1 MTNLTI
7 FNTRNVT
14 IGILLAVVIA
24 VPLVPAHADH
34 AIHVPADYPTIQ
46 AAINAANAGDDIV
59 ISPGT
64 YSEQLSISKSLDI
77 QGSDGTTIIQAP
89 ATLVPDIFGYSNVV
103 DVTNGATVT
112 ISKVTI
118 SGPGPTNCGS
128 IEAGIFVSGGA
139 TLKITKSTI
148 TDIRDNPASGC
159 QNGIGILVGRAA
171 KSTTGHANISDVTVT
186 KYQKGGIVMDGPG
199 STASVKD
206 NKVSFGL
213 SPLNIAANGIQV
225 GRGAQATISDNK
237 VTGNICSAVPTVCG
251 PDLTNLN
258 LAQATGIL
266 LYGSGS
272 GTSVK
277 NNEVSQND
285 IGIVVVNCGDPFCLT
300 PPSTPSVE
308 IKDNK
313 VSSSG
318 ATGILVQDEN
328 YTVSNNKVTGPGPI
342 GIAVIGDS
350 LNTVATLVD
359 NEIKGVTASIW
370 AFGTSGHTAV
380 AVLK

>member
-7 FNTRNVT
+7 CNTRNVT

-34 AIHVPADYPTIQ
+34 EIHVPADYPTIQ
-46 AAINAANAGDDIV
+46 GAINAANAGDDIV
-59 ISPGT
+59 KSPGT
-64 YSEQLSISKSLDI
+64 YSEQLSISKSLEI
-77 QGSDGTTIIQAP
+77 KGSVGTTIIQAP
-89 ATLVPDIFGYSNVV
+89 ATLVPDTFGFSNVT

-112 ISKVTI
+112 ISKVII

-148 TDIRDNPASGC
+148 TDIRDNPAGGC
-159 QNGIGILVGRAA
+159 QNGIGILVGRA
-171 KSTTGHANISDVTVT
+171 KLSTTGHAEISDVTVT
-186 KYQKGGIVMDGPG
+186 KYQKGGIVVDGAG
-199 STASVKD
+199 SSASVKD
-206 NKVSFGL
+206 NMVSFGL

-225 GRGAQATISDNK
+225 GRGAQATVSDNK
-237 VTGNICSAVPTVCG
+237 VTGNICSAAPTVCG

-272 GTSVK
+272 GTIVK
-277 NNEVSQND
+277 DNKVSQND

-318 ATGILVQDEN
+318 AAGILVQDEN
-328 YTVSNNKVTGPGPI
+328 YTVSENKVTGPGPI